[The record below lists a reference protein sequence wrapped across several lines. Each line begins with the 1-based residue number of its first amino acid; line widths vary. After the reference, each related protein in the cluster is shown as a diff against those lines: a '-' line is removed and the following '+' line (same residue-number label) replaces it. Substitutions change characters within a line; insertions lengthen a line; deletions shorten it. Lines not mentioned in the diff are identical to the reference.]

1 MTRLAL
7 SLRLAVYS
15 PGDYVCRQGDVGR
28 EMYIIGR
35 GRLVVVA
42 HDGRRN
48 FASLTDGDYFGEVE
62 HRLSRRRYKLSG
74 VQTKL
79 GFGLELGLGA
89 GGCALGGSSCLEG
102 YCSGVCARF
111 K

>member
-1 MTRLAL
+1 
-7 SLRLAVYS
+7 
-15 PGDYVCRQGDVGR
+15 
-28 EMYIIGR
+28 MYIIGR

-89 GGCALGGSSCLEG
+89 GGCALGGGPPVWRAIVLGFVRDSNKTRS
-102 YCSGVCARF
+102 
-111 K
+111 